1 MKKTFLKNK
10 TCMKSRFKRIGLTSI
25 IVYIFV
31 KDLYIDEIAFIIC
44 FIINIKDNYQSK
56 SNER

>member
-1 MKKTFLKNK
+1 
-10 TCMKSRFKRIGLTSI
+10 MKSRFKRIGLTSI